1 MGPDKPKDTE
11 SMVSQIWD
19 EIHQLKLQATA
30 SSRSSNSPTR
40 SWASIAAQGN
50 TTTSTSPL
58 FGPVQLVKPT
68 AQRLREVK
76 IKFTDPMERSNVLG
90 LSNKAILD
98 NINKLFL
105 APRDAGIKRL
115 PSGDLV
121 VQAPTEDDRKSL
133 IANQKWLTSLGSTR
147 EVLLERFPV
156 FVHAVRI
163 TNIDSDE
170 TKAIQYL
177 KDENRTFF
185 LDLSIV

>member
-1 MGPDKPKDTE
+1 M
-11 SMVSQIWD
+11 
-19 EIHQLKLQATA
+19 
-30 SSRSSNSPTR
+30 
-40 SWASIAAQGN
+40 
-50 TTTSTSPL
+50 
-58 FGPVQLVKPT
+58 
-68 AQRLREVK
+68 K
-76 IKFTDPMERSNVLG
+76 IKFTNPIERSNILR

-105 APRDAGIKRL
+105 APCATGIKRL
-115 PSGDLV
+115 LSGDLV
-121 VQAPTEDDRKSL
+121 VQALTEDDHKSF

-147 EVLLERFPV
+147 EVLLERFLV

-163 TNIDSDE
+163 TNIDLDK